1 MGQKD
6 LTEKNLEFYPDVFAD
21 VLNALLYEGKP
32 VIDAGILHPAPTETV
47 YRTNAGQIRN
57 QFHDVSKYLM
67 KNGKIRRQYTLE
79 NETTVK
85 RRMVLRKAG
94 YAGAVYRE
102 QLDRGEI
109 FPVVGIVLYWGKK
122 RWRAP
127 CSMHQLFAEHLV
139 QDTDCGYIDDI
150 RLHVFEMT
158 HLSREVRERFH
169 SDMRIV
175 VDYLAEG
182 ADYVPT
188 VQKIQH
194 VEALLLLMEALTGD
208 IQYRDIVP
216 EVLEEEEKGGTITMC
231 ELIDKYVKK
240 GIQCGTE
247 KTLLFSIQKLM
258 KNMQMTAEQ
267 AMAVLEISEEDQ
279 QKYMQLI

>member
-6 LTEKNLEFYPDVFAD
+6 LREKNLEFYPDVFAD
-21 VLNALLYEGKP
+21 ILNALLYEGKP
-32 VIDAGILHPAPTETV
+32 VIDAGLLQPAPTETV
-47 YRTNAGQIRN
+47 YRSKDGQIRN
-57 QFHDVSKYLM
+57 QFHDVSKYLIR
-67 KNGKIRRQYTLE
+67 NGMIKRQYTLE
-79 NETTVK
+79 NETVIN

-102 QLDRGEI
+102 QLDQGEI

-122 RWRAP
+122 KWRAP
-127 CSMHQLFAEHLV
+127 RSIHQLFAEYLM

-150 RLHVFEMT
+150 QLHVFEMA

-216 EVLEEEEKGGTITMC
+216 EVLKEEEKGGTITMC

-240 GIQCGTE
+240 GIQCAM
-247 KTLLFSIQKLM
+247 LSSIQKLM